1 MKTINISDFHGAMDA
16 LRSRDLAQALYEA
29 GELVMKD
36 ALISLHGEEHHRRRV
51 TEFAVF
57 GRGFFRYYERDVFP
71 PAMERT
77 LAPYLEAGR
86 ADLVEF
92 GYRITMNLTA
102 DFAGI
107 DRPEQSV
114 EETEALLRLVK
125 TFSEGATLVHSTR
138 ERADVEAEVRDA
150 LAEFD
155 ERFLNASRRRR
166 ETLVAE
172 WRAGDLDEDE
182 LPRDVVTILLKNLD
196 KLEMSDETF
205 RREVAFYLQAG
216 AHSTANSTTHAMHE
230 ILNWCDGD
238 DGMRGRLIDDI
249 GWLQRCVHESLRLH
263 PASPVAWRRA
273 TAPVQLRNR
282 EQIDAGDHVIVDLR
296 AANRDENVFGGDAG
310 RFNPNRELPPN
321 VWPFGLTFGYGMHAC
336 MGRDLDGGV
345 VPKKDMQPEKRQLG
359 IVATLIHELLKH
371 GARRDPDDA
380 PVPDTSTERQN
391 WARYPIVFD
400 RRH

>member
-16 LRSRDLAQALYEA
+16 LKSRDLAQALYEA

-77 LAPYLEAGR
+77 LAPYLAAGR

-114 EETEALLRLVK
+114 EETEALLKLVK

-138 ERADVEAEVRDA
+138 ERADVEAEVRAA

-166 ETLVAE
+166 EALVAA

-196 KLEMSDETF
+196 KLGMGDETF

-230 ILNWCDGD
+230 ILNWCDGH
-238 DGMRGRLIDDI
+238 DGMRERLIDDI

-282 EQIDAGDHVIVDLR
+282 EQIEAGDHVIVDLR

-310 RFNPNRELPPN
+310 RFNPHRELPPN

-359 IVATLIHELLKH
+359 IVATLVHELLTH
-371 GARRDPDDA
+371 GARRDPDA
-380 PVPDTSTERQN
+380 LPVPDTNTERQN